1 MAESKITKRREDY
14 SRWYTDVIAA
24 AELADHAPVKGC
36 MIIRPNG
43 YAIWEKMQQAL
54 DGMFKETGHQ
64 NAYFPL
70 FIPESFLQKE
80 AEHVEGFAPEV
91 AVVTHAGGSKLEE
104 PLVIRPTSETII
116 WNTYRNWIQSYRDLP
131 LLLNQ
136 WCNVVRWEMRTRLFL
151 RTTEFLWQEGH
162 TAHATYED
170 AEEEALRI
178 LAVYR
183 RFSEDYIALPVI
195 EGLKTEAEKFAGA
208 HHTYSIEAMM
218 GDGKALQAGT
228 SHHLGQN
235 FAKAFDV
242 TFQTETGNREHVYA
256 TSWGLTTRMIGA
268 LMMAHGDDSGIV
280 IPPRLATTQVVI
292 VPIFRKPEERDR
304 VMQAVDHFTS
314 PFKTAGI
321 GFKIDAREQYSPGW
335 KFNDWEKRGVPLRIE
350 VGPKDLEKN
359 QVVLA
364 RRDNGQKSPASQ
376 EGLAQTV
383 LNTLETI
390 QKSLFERAREFREKH
405 SYRIDDY
412 SKFNEI
418 LDGEGGFLW
427 SHWCGSGECEERV
440 KDETKATIRNIPVN
454 AEREEGKCIK
464 CGVRSERRVIFARAY

>member
-1 MAESKITKRREDY
+1 MAEFKITKRSEDY

-24 AELADHAPVKGC
+24 AELAEYAPVKGC

-178 LAVYR
+178 LGIYR

-268 LMMAHGDDSGIV
+268 LIMAHGDDSGIV

-359 QVVLA
+359 QVILA

-440 KDETKATIRNIPVN
+440 KDETKATIRNIPMN

-464 CGVRSERRVIFARAY
+464 CGARSERRVIFARAY

>member
-178 LAVYR
+178 LGIYR

-268 LMMAHGDDSGIV
+268 LIMAHGDDSGIV

-304 VMQAVDHFTS
+304 VMQAVDRFTS

-321 GFKIDAREQYSPGW
+321 GFKVDAREQYSPGW

-464 CGVRSERRVIFARAY
+464 CGARSERRVIFARAY